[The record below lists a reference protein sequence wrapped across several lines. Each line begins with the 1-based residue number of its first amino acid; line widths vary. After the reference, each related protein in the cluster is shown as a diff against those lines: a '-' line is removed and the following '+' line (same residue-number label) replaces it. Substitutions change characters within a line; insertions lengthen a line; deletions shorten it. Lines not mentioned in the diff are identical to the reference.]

1 MCAVPPNE
9 SKTSLNHE
17 TTSLNQNTSSLNQ
30 NTSPLN
36 QNASPLNQNASP
48 LNQNAP
54 SLTHPFE
61 PVYDQ
66 NSRLLILGSFPSV
79 KSRELGFYYSHPRN
93 RFWKLIADLTGA
105 ALPVSIDAK
114 RELLLEAGIALWDV
128 CGECEISA
136 SADASIKRVAINN
149 LSPIF
154 ATAKIEAVFTNGRTA
169 HELYMKHL
177 FPVWKISAVYL
188 PSTSPA
194 NAAMNYDKLK
204 SIWQNELY
212 KLLDSK

>member
-1 MCAVPPNE
+1 MCDLPPDKSE
-9 SKTSLNHE
+9 
-17 TTSLNQNTSSLNQ
+17 
-30 NTSPLN
+30 TSPDTSET
-36 QNASPLNQNASP
+36 SPNNSETSP
-48 LNQNAP
+48 NKSETSPTQIATTPNHIATPNP
-54 SLTHPFE
+54 SAELLTHPFE
-61 PVYDQ
+61 PVYDA

-169 HELYMKHL
+169 HELYMKRL

>member
-1 MCAVPPNE
+1 MCDLPPN
-9 SKTSLNHE
+9 KND
-17 TTSLNQNTSSLNQ
+17 
-30 NTSPLN
+30 TSPTQIATPPNHIATPTQTATLPNHIATPN
-36 QNASPLNQNASP
+36 QTATP
-48 LNQNAP
+48 
-54 SLTHPFE
+54 LTHPFN
-61 PVYDQ
+61 PVYDE

-93 RFWKLIADLTGA
+93 RFWRLIADLTGA
-105 ALPVSIDAK
+105 ALPVSVDAK
-114 RELLLEAGIALWDV
+114 RQLLLDAGIALWDV

-136 SADASIKRVAINN
+136 SADASIKKVAVNN
-149 LSPIF
+149 LAPIF
-154 ATAKIEAVFTNGRTA
+154 TTANIEAVFTNGRTA

-177 FPVWKISAVYL
+177 FSVWGLNAVYL

-212 KLLDSK
+212 KLLK

>member
-1 MCAVPPNE
+1 MCDLPPDK

-17 TTSLNQNTSSLNQ
+17 TTSLNPNAPSLNQ

-36 QNASPLNQNASP
+36 QNTSP

-93 RFWKLIADLTGA
+93 RFWRLIADLRGRR
-105 ALPVSIDAK
+105 LPDSIDEK
-114 RELLLEAGIALWDV
+114 RRLLLDSGIALWDV
-128 CGECEISA
+128 CGECEVTA
-136 SADASIKRVAINN
+136 SADASIKRVAVND
-149 LSPIF
+149 LAPIF
-154 ATAKIEAVFTNGRTA
+154 AAAKIEAVFTNGRTA
-169 HELYMKHL
+169 HELYMKRL

>member
-1 MCAVPPNE
+1 MCDLPPNE
-9 SKTSLNHE
+9 SETSLNHE
-17 TTSLNQNTSSLNQ
+17 TTSLNPNAPSLNQ
-30 NTSPLN
+30 NAPL
-36 QNASPLNQNASP
+36 

-61 PVYDQ
+61 PVYDA

-93 RFWKLIADLTGA
+93 RFWRLIADLRGRR
-105 ALPVSIDAK
+105 LPDSIDEK
-114 RELLLEAGIALWDV
+114 RRLLLDSGIALWDV

-136 SADASIKRVAINN
+136 SADASIKRVAVND
-149 LSPIF
+149 LAPIF
-154 ATAKIEAVFTNGRTA
+154 AAAKIEAVFTNGRTA

-177 FPVWKISAVYL
+177 FSVWGLNAVYL

>member
-1 MCAVPPNE
+1 MCALPPDKSE
-9 SKTSLNHE
+9 TSLNHE

-30 NTSPLN
+30 N
-36 QNASPLNQNASP
+36 ASPPNHIATPNQTATP
-48 LNQNAP
+48 
-54 SLTHPFE
+54 LTHPFN
-61 PVYDQ
+61 PVYDE

-79 KSRELGFYYSHPRN
+79 KSRGLGFYHAHPRN
-93 RFWKLIADLTGA
+93 GSGRLIAAVTGA
-105 ALPVSIDAK
+105 ALPVSVDAK
-114 RELLLEAGIALWDV
+114 RRLLLDAGIALWDV

-136 SADASIKRVAINN
+136 SADASIKKVAVNN
-149 LSPIF
+149 LAPIF
-154 ATAKIEAVFTNGRTA
+154 TTANIEAVFTNGRTA
-169 HELYMKHL
+169 HELYMKRL

-212 KLLDSK
+212 KLLK

>member
-1 MCAVPPNE
+1 MR
-9 SKTSLNHE
+9 
-17 TTSLNQNTSSLNQ
+17 
-30 NTSPLN
+30 
-36 QNASPLNQNASP
+36 
-48 LNQNAP
+48 

-93 RFWKLIADLTGA
+93 RFWRLIADLSGRR
-105 ALPVSIDAK
+105 LPDSIDEK
-114 RELLLEAGIALWDV
+114 RRLLLDSGIALWDV
-128 CGECEISA
+128 CGECEVTA
-136 SADASIKRVAINN
+136 SADASIKRVAVND
-149 LSPIF
+149 LAPIF
-154 ATAKIEAVFTNGRTA
+154 AAAKIEAVFTNGRTA
-169 HELYMKHL
+169 HELYMKRL

>member
-1 MCAVPPNE
+1 MCDLPTDK
-9 SKTSLNHE
+9 SKTSLNHA
-17 TTSLNQNTSSLNQ
+17 TTSLNQN
-30 NTSPLN
+30 
-36 QNASPLNQNASP
+36 ASP
-48 LNQNAP
+48 
-54 SLTHPFE
+54 LTHPFE

-105 ALPVSIDAK
+105 ALPVSIDTK

-136 SADASIKRVAINN
+136 SADASIKKVAVNN
-149 LSPIF
+149 LAPIF
-154 ATAKIEAVFTNGRTA
+154 TTAKIEAVFTNGRTA
-169 HELYMKHL
+169 HELYMKRL

>member
-1 MCAVPPNE
+1 MCALPPDKSE
-9 SKTSLNHE
+9 TSLNHE

-30 NTSPLN
+30 N
-36 QNASPLNQNASP
+36 ASP
-48 LNQNAP
+48 
-54 SLTHPFE
+54 LTHPFE

-79 KSRELGFYYSHPRN
+79 KSCELGFYYSHPRN
-93 RFWKLIADLTGA
+93 RFWKLIADLSGRR
-105 ALPVSIDAK
+105 LPDSIDEK
-114 RELLLEAGIALWDV
+114 RRLLLDSGIALWDV
-128 CGECEISA
+128 CGECEVTA
-136 SADASIKRVAINN
+136 SADASIKRVAVND
-149 LSPIF
+149 LAPIF
-154 ATAKIEAVFTNGRTA
+154 AAAKIEAVFTNGRTA

-177 FPVWKISAVYL
+177 FSVWGLNAVYL

>member
-1 MCAVPPNE
+1 MCALPPDKSE
-9 SKTSLNHE
+9 TSLNHE

-30 NTSPLN
+30 N
-36 QNASPLNQNASP
+36 ASP
-48 LNQNAP
+48 
-54 SLTHPFE
+54 LTHPFE

-93 RFWKLIADLTGA
+93 RFWKLIADLSGRR
-105 ALPVSIDAK
+105 LPDSIDEK
-114 RELLLEAGIALWDV
+114 RRLLLDSGIALWDV
-128 CGECEISA
+128 CGECEVTA
-136 SADASIKRVAINN
+136 SADASIKRVAVND
-149 LSPIF
+149 LAPLF
-154 ATAKIEAVFTNGRTA
+154 AAAKIEAVFTNGRTA

-177 FPVWKISAVYL
+177 FSVWGLNAVYL

-212 KLLDSK
+212 KLLYSK

>member
-1 MCAVPPNE
+1 MCAVPPNK

-17 TTSLNQNTSSLNQ
+17 TTSLNKNT
-30 NTSPLN
+30 
-36 QNASPLNQNASP
+36 SPLNQNASP

-93 RFWKLIADLTGA
+93 RFWRLIADLTGA
-105 ALPVSIDAK
+105 ALPVSVDAK
-114 RELLLEAGIALWDV
+114 RQLLLDAGIALWDV

-136 SADASIKRVAINN
+136 SADASIKKVAVNN
-149 LSPIF
+149 LAPIF
-154 ATAKIEAVFTNGRTA
+154 TTANIEAVFTNGRTA
-169 HELYMKHL
+169 HELYMKRL

-212 KLLDSK
+212 KLLNNN

>member
-1 MCAVPPNE
+1 MCAVPPNKSE
-9 SKTSLNHE
+9 
-17 TTSLNQNTSSLNQ
+17 
-30 NTSPLN
+30 TSPDTSET
-36 QNASPLNQNASP
+36 SPNKSETSP
-48 LNQNAP
+48 TQIATTPNHIATPNP
-54 SLTHPFE
+54 SAELLTHPFE
-61 PVYDQ
+61 PVYDA

-114 RELLLEAGIALWDV
+114 RELLLEAGIALLDV

-136 SADASIKRVAINN
+136 SADASIKRVAVND
-149 LSPIF
+149 LAPIF
-154 ATAKIEAVFTNGRTA
+154 AAAKIEAVFTNGRTA

-177 FPVWKISAVYL
+177 FPVWGLNAVYL

-204 SIWQNELY
+204 SIWQDELY

>member
-1 MCAVPPNE
+1 MCDLPPDKSE
-9 SKTSLNHE
+9 
-17 TTSLNQNTSSLNQ
+17 
-30 NTSPLN
+30 TSPDTSET
-36 QNASPLNQNASP
+36 SPNKSETSP
-48 LNQNAP
+48 NKSETSPTQIATTPNHIATPNPSAP

-154 ATAKIEAVFTNGRTA
+154 AAAKIEAVFTNGRTA
-169 HELYMKHL
+169 HELYMKRL